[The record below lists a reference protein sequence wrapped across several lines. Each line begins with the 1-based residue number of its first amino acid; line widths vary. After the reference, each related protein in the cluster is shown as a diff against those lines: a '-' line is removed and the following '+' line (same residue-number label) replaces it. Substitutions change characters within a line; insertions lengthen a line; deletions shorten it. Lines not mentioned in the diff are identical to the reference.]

1 MREWK
6 NKLARFLLVLSAL
19 CMAVNLGSVRNVQAA
34 EGLNLYKRVPFYN
47 SQKVG
52 GSIYSLKYND
62 SAKRYNIYV
71 EKNGKKYFQG
81 YTAHYVKVAVELTEN
96 DTKLEQ
102 NEVIVVDI
110 QGFIDEYLLYG
121 KVSIEF

>member
-62 SAKRYNIYV
+62 NTKRYNIYV
-71 EKNGKKYFQG
+71 EKNGKKSVLAKNCISGTIVTNGKYI
-81 YTAHYVKVAVELTEN
+81 YIMKAVHLLREAVL
-96 DTKLEQ
+96 
-102 NEVIVVDI
+102 DI
-110 QGFIDEYLLYG
+110 HIKGA
-121 KVSIEF
+121 K

>member
-71 EKNGKKYFQG
+71 EKNGKK
-81 YTAHYVKVAVELTEN
+81 KCSCE
-96 DTKLEQ
+96 KLYQRNNCYKRE
-102 NEVIVVDI
+102 IYI
-110 QGFIDEYLLYG
+110 L
-121 KVSIEF
+121 

>member
-6 NKLARFLLVLSAL
+6 NKLARFLLVLSVL

-62 SAKRYNIYV
+62 STKRYNIYI
-71 EKNGKKYFQG
+71 EKNSKNSIINFLN
-81 YTAHYVKVAVELTEN
+81 TVC
-96 DTKLEQ
+96 LEF
-102 NEVIVVDI
+102 
-110 QGFIDEYLLYG
+110 FILRILL
-121 KVSIEF
+121 SIFV

>member
-19 CMAVNLGSVRNVQAA
+19 CMAVNLGSVRNVQAL

-71 EKNGKKYFQG
+71 EKW
-81 YTAHYVKVAVELTEN
+81 
-96 DTKLEQ
+96 
-102 NEVIVVDI
+102 
-110 QGFIDEYLLYG
+110 
-121 KVSIEF
+121 

>member
-47 SQKVG
+47 
-52 GSIYSLKYND
+52 
-62 SAKRYNIYV
+62 
-71 EKNGKKYFQG
+71 
-81 YTAHYVKVAVELTEN
+81 
-96 DTKLEQ
+96 
-102 NEVIVVDI
+102 
-110 QGFIDEYLLYG
+110 
-121 KVSIEF
+121 

>member
-6 NKLARFLLVLSAL
+6 NKLARFLLVLSVL

-62 SAKRYNIYV
+62 STKRYNIYV
-71 EKNGKKYFQG
+71 EKNGKKVFLRKTVSAEQLLQTGNIYIM
-81 YTAHYVKVAVELTEN
+81 KAVHLRREAVL
-96 DTKLEQ
+96 
-102 NEVIVVDI
+102 DI
-110 QGFIDEYLLYG
+110 HIKGA
-121 KVSIEF
+121 K